1 MERKEE
7 NRKTNLITYDWLDLN
22 DPKIDKRN

>member
-22 DPKIDKRN
+22 DLKIDKRN